1 MKTPLL
7 TVMTLLLLVSIG
19 VSQQKPW
26 AEWTREE
33 ADKILNHSAW
43 GQTQTETDTS
53 EMVYTPTT
61 LGGATTP
68 TGSTR
73 SENVRGIT
81 DRQSVNNSRVAQG
94 ATNQAISVNYHIRLL
109 SAKPVRQAFFRF
121 MELTRK
127 DLDRE
132 TLKGLRSFV
141 ERDFSDYIAVAV
153 TFDSTDGRYS
163 GPALQAFG
171 SATLGTLK
179 NRTYLERKD
188 GKRLFLMDYYS
199 PINDGLGAK
208 LPGGHEHDAPVAA
221 AQVEHRFPGLQ
232 LAELQH
238 LLDHQ
243 FGSRIVGRKD
253 IRILRCF
260 LPRQDGSNCD
270 GDQMRHKAPLQTL
283 LVSKSKCLIP
293 R

>member
-1 MKTPLL
+1 
-7 TVMTLLLLVSIG
+7 MTLLVFVGIG

-26 AEWTREE
+26 TEWTREE
-33 ADKILNHSAW
+33 AEKILNHSAW

-94 ATNQAISVNYHIRLL
+94 ATNQAISINYHIRLL

-208 LPGGHEHDAPVAA
+208 FIFPRLVDERNFLNADSGSF
-221 AQVEHRFPGLQ
+221 RFVSEVGNQIKLNVTFKM
-232 LAELQH
+232 AELMY
-238 LLDHQ
+238 
-243 FGSRIVGRKD
+243 
-253 IRILRCF
+253 
-260 LPRQDGSNCD
+260 DG
-270 GDQMRHKAPLQTL
+270 QLEY
-283 LVSKSKCLIP
+283 
-293 R
+293 